1 MKSQVI
7 TKVITDLPLVTI
19 DICRTFYGNL
29 SYICGLK
36 TKNVILMLVLEPS
49 LAASMAE
56 NNLWV
61 YGRMWPDYFLAGLLF
76 ILFFSQLK

>member
-7 TKVITDLPLVTI
+7 TKVITDLPLVTM

-56 NNLWV
+56 NNLWD
-61 YGRMWPDYFLAGLLF
+61 PEF
-76 ILFFSQLK
+76 ILIRCYYNSQSVACYSTPT